1 MTKKTYRRELT
12 EWLIIVV
19 VGLTLYFTGLHTE
32 VIGLLQRGLLATG
45 IIQPSKVEEDKSADY
60 NFLLTD
66 IDGNEVS
73 FTEFK
78 GQTVFLNFWATWCPP
93 CIAEMPDIEDLYQ
106 KKRTEVSFVM
116 ISLDENRI
124 KAKEFVERKGFHLPI
139 YFLKTG
145 LPRVYST
152 SSIPTTYVISPSGK
166 LVVEN
171 HGMAKYDS
179 ESFRNMLDELNQSA
193 NTSMA
198 N

>member
-1 MTKKTYRRELT
+1 MSKKTYKRELT

-32 VIGLLQRGLLATG
+32 AIGLLQRGLLATG
-45 IIQPSKVEEDKSADY
+45 IIQPNKVEEDKSADY

-66 IDGNEVS
+66 INGNEVS
-73 FTEFK
+73 FTQFK
-78 GQTVFLNFWATWCPP
+78 NQTVFLNFWATWCPP
-93 CIAEMPDIEDLYQ
+93 CIAEMPDIDDLYQ
-106 KKRTEVSFVM
+106 KKGSEVSFVM

-124 KAKEFVERKGFHLPI
+124 KAKEFVERKGYHLPI

-145 LPRVYST
+145 LPKAYST
-152 SSIPTTYVISPSGK
+152 SSIPTTYVISPDGK

-171 HGMAKYDS
+171 HGMAKYNT
-179 ESFRNMLDELNQSA
+179 ESFIDLLDELNQSA
-193 NTSMA
+193 TTSLA